1 MPLIDE
7 KDGRLV
13 TLKPGRYFTA
23 YRNGE
28 IASFKIQFDE
38 PTTALLLECQGKKA
52 WNSEE
57 TCWHALVDGD
67 VILVWDDN
75 FTEGER

>member
-1 MPLIDE
+1 MSPIGE

-13 TLKPGRYFTA
+13 TLNPGKYFSA
-23 YRNGE
+23 YCDGE
-28 IASFKIQFDE
+28 ASPLKIQFDE
-38 PTTALLLECQGKKA
+38 PTTALLLECQGKKT

>member
-13 TLKPGRYFTA
+13 TLKPGRYFAA
-23 YRNGE
+23 YHD
-28 IASFKIQFDE
+28 ASFKIQFDE
-38 PTTALLLECQGKKA
+38 PTTALLLECQGKKT

-75 FTEGER
+75 FMEGER